1 MKALI
6 LSGGKGTRLRPIT
19 HTGAK
24 QLVPIANKPILFY
37 VIENIV
43 ETGIKDIGIII
54 SPETGE
60 AIKEAVGDGLKW
72 NAKITYITQTK
83 PQGLAHAVKEAR
95 DFLEEEPFL
104 MYLGDNLLGG
114 GVKKFCEKFEKQK
127 PDALILLKK
136 VKNPASFGVAQVD
149 KNGVVEKLEEKPE
162 VPKSDLALV
171 GVYLFS
177 PEIHKIIDK
186 LKPSPRGEFE
196 ITDAIQ
202 GLIDAKKKVASHII
216 KDWWLDTGK
225 KDDLLEANTIVLDE
239 IIRRNIEGEV
249 DDKSSVDGR
258 VVLAKGVK
266 VINSSIRGPV
276 IIGEGV
282 IIEDSFIGPFTSIG
296 SRGEIK
302 NSSIDHCVLLEEC
315 KIISIHGLRDSLI
328 GKRSLIIKADD
339 KPRHSLKLML
349 GDDSTV
355 EV

>member
-24 QLVPIANKPILFY
+24 QLVPIANKPIIFY

-43 ETGIKDIGIII
+43 ATGIKDIGIII
-54 SPETGE
+54 SAETGDE
-60 AIKEAVGDGLKW
+60 VKKTVGNGSQW
-72 NAKITYITQTK
+72 NVNIQYIVQENPK
-83 PQGLAHAVKEAR
+83 GLAHAVKIAQ
-95 DFLEEEPFL
+95 DFLRNSSFL

-114 GVKKFCEKFEKQK
+114 GVKQFYEKFKTYK
-127 PDALILLKK
+127 PDALILLKE
-136 VKNPASFGVAQVD
+136 VENPSSFGVANINS
-149 KNGVVEKLEEKPE
+149 KGGVEQLEEKPAK
-162 VPKSDLALV
+162 PKSNLALV

-177 PEIHKIIDK
+177 PEIHKIIDT

-202 GLIDAKKKVASHII
+202 GLIDNNKKVSSHII
-216 KDWWLDTGK
+216 KNWWLDTGK

-239 IIRRNIEGEV
+239 IITRNIKGEV
-249 DDKSSVDGR
+249 DADSSVDGR
-258 VVLAKGVK
+258 VVLPASAK

-276 IIGEGV
+276 IIGEDA
-282 IIEDSFIGPFTSIG
+282 IIKDSFIGPFTSIG
-296 SRGEIK
+296 DRGKI
-302 NSSIDHCVLLEEC
+302 NDASIDHCVLLEEC
-315 KIISIHGLRDSLI
+315 KIIGIHGLRDSLI
-328 GKRSLIIKADD
+328 GKRSLVIKTDD
-339 KPRHSLKLML
+339 KPKHSLKLML